1 MASESQSVVVDASV
15 AVRWFVPEQDSE
27 DALTLRDQH
36 IEGRLTL
43 YAPALI
49 IYEVANAL
57 RYRSDITET
66 DLEYNIEALFQLDI
80 AFIAPS
86 SKSTAKATL
95 TAKKLGITVYDAV
108 YVELAEDIGCK
119 LVTADDDLNRKAK
132 DTHLVTSLSDHL
144 LD

>member
-1 MASESQSVVVDASV
+1 MAAESQNVVFDASV
-15 AVRWFVPEQDSE
+15 AVKWFVPEQDSK

-66 DLEYNIEALFQLDI
+66 DLEHDIEALFQLDI

-86 SKSTAKATL
+86 SKSTAKAAL
-95 TAKKLGITVYDAV
+95 TAKRLGITVYDAV

-132 DTHLVTSLSDHL
+132 DTHLVTLLSDHL

>member
-1 MASESQSVVVDASV
+1 MAAESQNVVVDASI
-15 AVRWFVPEQDSE
+15 AVKWFVPEQDSE

-36 IEGRLTL
+36 IGGRLTL

-57 RYRSDITET
+57 RYRSDITEG
-66 DLEYNIEALFQLDI
+66 DLERNIEALFQLDLT
-80 AFIAPS
+80 FIAPS

-95 TAKKLGITVYDAV
+95 TAKRLGITVYDAV

-119 LVTADDDLNRKAK
+119 VVTADDDLNRKAK
-132 DTHLVTSLSDHL
+132 DTHLVTLLSDYL